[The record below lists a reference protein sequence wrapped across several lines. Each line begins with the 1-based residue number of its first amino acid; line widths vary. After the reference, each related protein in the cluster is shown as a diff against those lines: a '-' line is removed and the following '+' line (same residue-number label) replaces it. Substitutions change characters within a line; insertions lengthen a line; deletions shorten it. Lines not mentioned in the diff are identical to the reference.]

1 MRIES
6 KAMNPARAIGL
17 LILLGGVALLPV
29 GWMYIRWMMALSI
42 IAISVGLILLMAAR
56 DREIEDAVSSATPAE
71 QSAQAR
77 SGLEEDRKTVSR
89 L

>member
-17 LILLGGVALLPV
+17 LILLGGIALLPV
-29 GWMYIRWMMALSI
+29 GWMYIRWMMAFSV

-56 DREIEDAVSSATPAE
+56 DREIEDAVSSAAPEA
-71 QSAQAR
+71 QSAQAQ